1 MVNFTYKYKIYDDL
15 VIDGKKIIV
24 IKFPLSNI
32 EVFINAETKEIYHV
46 FKCDA
51 VIRPDKD
58 FKHEIKDQKLRRFY
72 ITAALN
78 LI

>member
-1 MVNFTYKYKIYDDL
+1 MVNFTYKYKIY
-15 VIDGKKIIV
+15 
-24 IKFPLSNI
+24 
-32 EVFINAETKEIYHV
+32 E
-46 FKCDA
+46 
-51 VIRPDKD
+51 DKD